1 MEEGVE
7 MKKLERTSRL
17 LVNQRGMTLIEIMV
31 VIAIIGILST
41 AIGFGVVNWMKQSK
55 ESVAQMTL
63 DKVAQGLDAFYT
75 IESEYPNSLEDLT
88 TGKNPLLKEKD
99 MKDPWKSELVYRYP
113 GNDGEYDLC
122 SKGEDKRENTDDDI
136 CKE

>member
-1 MEEGVE
+1 MEQGVD
-7 MKKLERTSRL
+7 MKKIKNTSRL

-75 IESEYPNSLEDLT
+75 LESEYPNSLEDLT
-88 TGKNPLLKEKD
+88 SGKNPLLKDKD

-113 GNDGEYDLC
+113 GNEGEYDLC

>member
-1 MEEGVE
+1 

-17 LVNQRGMTLIEIMV
+17 VVNQRGMTLIEIMV

-88 TGKNPLLKEKD
+88 AGKNPLLKEKD

>member
-1 MEEGVE
+1 
-7 MKKLERTSRL
+7 MKKIKNTSRL

-75 IESEYPNSLEDLT
+75 LESEYPNSLEDLT
-88 TGKNPLLKEKD
+88 SGKNPLLKDKD

-113 GNDGEYDLC
+113 GNEGEYDLC

>member
-1 MEEGVE
+1 MKEGVD
-7 MKKLERTSRL
+7 MKKLERTSKL

-75 IESEYPNSLEDLT
+75 LESEYPNSLEDLT

-113 GNDGEYDLC
+113 GNEGEYDLC

>member
-1 MEEGVE
+1 
-7 MKKLERTSRL
+7 MKKMENTSRL

-75 IESEYPNSLEDLT
+75 LESEYPNSLEDLT
-88 TGKNPLLKEKD
+88 SGKNPLLKDKD

-113 GNDGEYDLC
+113 GNEGEYDLC